1 MDRRYPLEAG
11 LLTRAVRLG
20 SVCAVNGPRLRP
32 ALDQLGTYVPG
43 RRPAAG
49 QDVSR
54 LASNETP
61 FPLLPQVVAAVSE
74 AVADSNRYPDPGA
87 VRLTEALAAKHGV
100 GTDRIAVGCGSVQL
114 VQELVEITCDAGD
127 EVLFGWRSFEAYP
140 TLATVAGAVPVL
152 VPLVDAHL
160 DLTAM
165 AAAVTDR
172 TRLVLLCSP
181 NNPTGPAL
189 RADDVAAFLQ
199 QVPARVLVVLDEAY
213 AEFVD
218 DPEAVDGTRLLPT
231 YPNLLVLRTFSKA
244 YGLAGLRVGYAI
256 AGTAEVAGALRQV
269 HLPFAVSVAAQAAA
283 LASLDAEPQLLAQVA
298 QIVAMREPL
307 RQELLR
313 IGWQVPPSQGNF
325 VWLPTGADSVRVS
338 QVFEDHDVLVRCFAG
353 DGLRITV
360 GTDKDNERVLR
371 AAAAALP

>member
-1 MDRRYPLEAG
+1 V
-11 LLTRAVRLG
+11 T
-20 SVCAVNGPRLRP
+20 SPRLRP
-32 ALDQLGTYVPG
+32 TLQQLGTYVPG

-49 QDVSR
+49 QDLSR

-61 FPLLPQVVAAVSE
+61 FPLLPEVVAAVS
-74 AVADSNRYPDPGA
+74 AALADSNRYPDPGV

-100 GTDRIAVGCGSVQL
+100 STDRIAVGCGSVQL

-127 EVLFGWRSFEAYP
+127 EVLFAWRSFEAYP
-140 TLATVAGAVPVL
+140 TLATVAGAVPVT
-152 VPLVDAHL
+152 VPLREAHL
-160 DLTAM
+160 DLPAM

-189 RADDVAAFLQ
+189 RSADVQEFLSA
-199 QVPARVLVVLDEAY
+199 VPGHVLVVLDEAY

-218 DPEAVDGTRLLPT
+218 DPEAVDGTTMLDAF
-231 YPNLLVLRTFSKA
+231 PNLLVLRTFSKA

-256 AGTAEVAGALRQV
+256 AGSPEVAGALRQV

-283 LASLDAEPQLLAQVA
+283 LASLEAEGALLAQVA
-298 QIVAMREPL
+298 QVVAMREPL
-307 RQELLR
+307 RQQLLE
-313 IGWQVPPSQGNF
+313 IGWDVPPTQGNF

-360 GTDKDNERVLR
+360 GTEVDNARVVAAAR
-371 AAAAALP
+371 AAYGQGD